1 MKNSLQNIYNQLATE
16 KWGLTERQFSKE
28 YLGKCETYF
37 AYLKSTGNEPSA
49 DALLKLWGNLN
60 KERQSYKASMDQMY
74 SGPQKQ
80 ILTDWATLYSK
91 LIDEVFEAIQDRA
104 VAVE

>member
-1 MKNSLQNIYNQLATE
+1 MTIILDKIYNQLATE

-37 AYLKSTGNEPSA
+37 AYLKSTGKEPSS
-49 DALLKLWGNLN
+49 DALLKLWGRLN
-60 KERQSYKASMDQMY
+60 TERQLYKASLGRTY

-80 ILTDWATLYSK
+80 ILTDWATLYEK
-91 LIDEVFEAIQDRA
+91 LIGEVFEAMKKRA
-104 VAVE
+104 VTV